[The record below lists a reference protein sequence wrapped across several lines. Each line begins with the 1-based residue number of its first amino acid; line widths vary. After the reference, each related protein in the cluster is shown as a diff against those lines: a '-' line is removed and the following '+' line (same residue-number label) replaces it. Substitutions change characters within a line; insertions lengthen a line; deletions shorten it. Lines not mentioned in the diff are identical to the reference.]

1 MATLEIVVVAVLILL
16 NGYLAMCELAIVSS
30 RRSQLERR
38 AGGGDSG
45 ARAALILAND
55 PARFL
60 ANLQIGITS
69 VAVLTGTFSGATL
82 AHRLDDWLDL
92 FPAIAPYSKPIAFA
106 LIVVS
111 VAFLSLLFG
120 ELVPK
125 QIALK
130 NPEALAIRLA
140 RPLVA
145 FTQIAAPLVW
155 ALNASANLVLRIFG
169 IRAGFERRLTDG
181 VLIEGEKSGLIHAA
195 EREMIEDVLDLA
207 DRPVS
212 AIMTPRPDVV
222 WINID
227 GPEAATI
234 EAIRECPY
242 AQLLVCRGT
251 LDQVSGV
258 VRKQD
263 LLNQSL
269 DGHSLDVTQS
279 LQSPLAVP
287 ERTSIL
293 RTLEVFR
300 KTPVN
305 TAIVIDEFGTV
316 QGIVTRTD
324 LLEAVAGR
332 LPDVDATDRS
342 GGNLRV
348 ARRRVELGVSE
359 QHLDHA
365 NIDVLLQ

>member
-1 MATLEIVVVAVLILL
+1 MV
-16 NGYLAMCELAIVSS
+16 
-30 RRSQLERR
+30 
-38 AGGGDSG
+38 
-45 ARAALILAND
+45 
-55 PARFL
+55 
-60 ANLQIGITS
+60 
-69 VAVLTGTFSGATL
+69 
-82 AHRLDDWLDL
+82 
-92 FPAIAPYSKPIAFA
+92 
-106 LIVVS
+106 
-111 VAFLSLLFG
+111 
-120 ELVPK
+120 
-125 QIALK
+125 
-130 NPEALAIRLA
+130 
-140 RPLVA
+140 
-145 FTQIAAPLVW
+145 
-155 ALNASANLVLRIFG
+155 
-169 IRAGFERRLTDG
+169 
-181 VLIEGEKSGLIHAA
+181 
-195 EREMIEDVLDLA
+195 EDVLDLA

-222 WINID
+222 WLNID

-279 LQSPLAVP
+279 LQSPPAVP

-300 KTPVN
+300 KTPAN
-305 TAIVIDEFGTV
+305 TAIIIDEFGTV

-332 LPDVDATDRS
+332 LPDVDAKPEPKISRREEGPFLS
-342 GGNLRV
+342 M
-348 ARRRVELGVSE
+348 RRRRC
-359 QHLDHA
+359 A
-365 NIDVLLQ
+365 T

>member
-1 MATLEIVVVAVLILL
+1 LAALELIVVAVLILF

-60 ANLQIGITS
+60 ASLQIGITT

-92 FPAIAPYSKPIAFA
+92 FPAISSYSKPVAFV

-111 VAFLSLLFG
+111 VTFLSLLFG

-155 ALNASANLVLRIFG
+155 VLNASANLVLRIFG
-169 IRAGFERRLTDG
+169 IRAGFERHLTDEDIAG

-207 DRPVS
+207 DRPVN

-227 GPEAATI
+227 GPEAAQSVNAPTRNFLYVEGHWTTLRASCESRTCSI
-234 EAIRECPY
+234 NHSTAVHSTSRNPCS
-242 AQLLVCRGT
+242 LL
-251 LDQVSGV
+251 
-258 VRKQD
+258 
-263 LLNQSL
+263 LLSPSEPQSC
-269 DGHSLDVTQS
+269 
-279 LQSPLAVP
+279 
-287 ERTSIL
+287 ERWKSSAKL
-293 RTLEVFR
+293 RLIPR
-300 KTPVN
+300 
-305 TAIVIDEFGTV
+305 
-316 QGIVTRTD
+316 
-324 LLEAVAGR
+324 
-332 LPDVDATDRS
+332 
-342 GGNLRV
+342 
-348 ARRRVELGVSE
+348 
-359 QHLDHA
+359 
-365 NIDVLLQ
+365 

>member
-1 MATLEIVVVAVLILL
+1 
-16 NGYLAMCELAIVSS
+16 
-30 RRSQLERR
+30 
-38 AGGGDSG
+38 
-45 ARAALILAND
+45 
-55 PARFL
+55 
-60 ANLQIGITS
+60 
-69 VAVLTGTFSGATL
+69 
-82 AHRLDDWLDL
+82 
-92 FPAIAPYSKPIAFA
+92 
-106 LIVVS
+106 VVS
-111 VAFLSLLFG
+111 VTFLSLLFG

-130 NPEALAIRLA
+130 NPEALATRLA

-145 FTQIAAPLVW
+145 FTRIAAPLVW
-155 ALNASANLVLRIFG
+155 VLNASANLVLRIFG
-169 IRAGFERRLTDG
+169 ISASFERRLTDEDIAG

-222 WINID
+222 WINVD
-227 GPEAATI
+227 GPEAAI
-234 EAIRECPY
+234 VKAIRECPY

-251 LDQVSGV
+251 LDHVAGI

-269 DGHSLDVTQS
+269 DGRSPDVTQF
-279 LQSPLAVP
+279 LQPPLAVP

-300 KTPVN
+300 KTPIN
-305 TAIVIDEFGTV
+305 TAIVIDEYGTI

-332 LPDVDATDRS
+332 LPDVDRGPEPKISRQEDGSFLIDAATPVGDVIVHL
-342 GGNLRV
+342 GLKEPAEQGLVTV
-348 ARRRVELGVSE
+348 AGLVLSK
-359 QHLDHA
+359 LDHGPQPGA
-365 NIDVLLQ
+365 RISYDGWDFEILEVDGARIKKLRAFASKEQDQLIRISQP